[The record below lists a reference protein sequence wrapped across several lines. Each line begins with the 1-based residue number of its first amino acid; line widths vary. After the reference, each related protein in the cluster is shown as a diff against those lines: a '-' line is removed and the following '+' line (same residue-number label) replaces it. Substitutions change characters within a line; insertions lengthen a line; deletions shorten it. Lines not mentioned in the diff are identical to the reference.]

1 MLAFVVLCSAS
12 PNKVQ
17 RGANTFADWYRA
29 ISRHITPCVFT
40 CLRLVVPWFC
50 LCLPMFALV
59 DFICLLGL
67 PMEPAFY
74 LGMNA
79 KDAVARIF
87 LHTLPESFAAHAP
100 DK

>member
-1 MLAFVVLCSAS
+1 
-12 PNKVQ
+12 
-17 RGANTFADWYRA
+17 
-29 ISRHITPCVFT
+29 
-40 CLRLVVPWFC
+40 
-50 LCLPMFALV
+50 MFALV

-87 LHTLPESFAAHAP
+87 LHLLPKSFAAHAP

>member
-1 MLAFVVLCSAS
+1 M
-12 PNKVQ
+12 
-17 RGANTFADWYRA
+17 FAY
-29 ISRHITPCVFT
+29 V
-40 CLRLVVPWFC
+40 C
-50 LCLPMFALV
+50 LCLPVFALV

-87 LHTLPESFAAHAP
+87 LHTLPKSFATHAP